1 MPLLE
6 ISTGENEIKS
16 NPKIDAQLSIS
27 VENEI
32 LFNGNIAIEIRGSS
46 SKKFFKKSY
55 SFETRDSNN
64 ADVDVS
70 LLGFPEEEDWV
81 LNGPYSDKT
90 LIRNKLIYDLSRSIG
105 NYASRSVFVELNLNQ
120 EHQGVYVLLEKL
132 KRDDNRIDISKLN
145 EDENSGEDLTG
156 GYIIKIDHVGEDPD
170 EYFTSNYPPPSA
182 TEGQLVNFA
191 YEEPGADEITTQ
203 QKNYI
208 KNYVAGFEDAL
219 NSENFTD
226 PVSGYLSYIDVS
238 SFIDFFLINELANN
252 VDAYRRSTYIT
263 KDKNGK
269 LRMGPV
275 WDFNFSLG
283 NADYCEAGETN
294 VWAYTFNERCG
305 DHDQQVPFWWGRLL
319 EDPAFVAQLKERWDK
334 IRKDEFSDSSLNAM
348 IDSYTNLLESSGAV
362 SRNFETWMV
371 LGMDLTGNNFVGETY
386 EEEISYLKDW
396 ISNRL
401 TWLDGAIGGL

>member
-1 MPLLE
+1 M
-6 ISTGENEIKS
+6 
-16 NPKIDAQLSIS
+16 
-27 VENEI
+27 
-32 LFNGNIAIEIRGSS
+32 
-46 SKKFFKKSY
+46 
-55 SFETRDSNN
+55 
-64 ADVDVS
+64 
-70 LLGFPEEEDWV
+70 
-81 LNGPYSDKT
+81 GPYSDKT

-283 NADYCEAGETN
+283 NTDYCEAGETN